1 MKKMKLFKKL
11 LYGSLCSLIIGAGIG
26 GMSTTVW
33 AEDETTTEDSPT
45 FEYSIPQSV
54 KIGYDMSDDQGDVDD
69 NFFIGKNLPVGK
81 IVGYE
86 SNAHMFAYSF
96 HRGDTLY
103 YPVSDDGTVHRW
115 MFFSVIY
122 KPGKMYIQPCYGEE
136 FGGPKSEEI
145 GEPYIIT
152 IEEPIIVHNMPESVD
167 LGATHTLTTQ
177 LTNTEL
183 VNKKLSDFPYVEKG
197 EFYSDY
203 YESENT
209 HEIVY
214 RPVIEVIEGANLV
227 SRANQ
232 DYTNTLNSS
241 EDITFNGEGTVKF
254 KITYEQLNTIP
265 CCIERRENKED
276 FFYNPEKIITVN
288 VVDPSEPI
296 IITDNTKEV
305 QIEAEKTVVPE
316 GTIVIADKITDGDK
330 LDVVTESLKEVT
342 DKFCAFDISL
352 ENNNV
357 KIQPNGKVKVT
368 ISIPTGYNKNKLV
381 VYYINDNGA
390 KEKLTSTINNDKISF
405 ETEHFSTYV
414 IAESTLNGIDEN
426 PDAGTNSIPWI
437 LPACIGGIALIG
449 GSVSLI
455 VLKMHRK

>member
-11 LYGSLCSLIIGAGIG
+11 LYGSICSLIIGAGIG

-33 AEDETTTEDSPT
+33 AEDEATTETSPT

-54 KIGYDMSDDQGDVDD
+54 KIGYEMDGCEYMFGSG
-69 NFFIGKNLPVGK
+69 LPLNR

-86 SNAHMFAYSF
+86 SNLYEFAYGYHQGGEIYLS
-96 HRGDTLY
+96 T
-103 YPVSDDGTVHRW
+103 SDHGKYHMNILTQV
-115 MFFSVIY
+115 FF
-122 KPGKMYIQPCYGEE
+122 KPGKAYIQPCYGEE
-136 FGGPKSEEI
+136 LVYGPKTEDI

-265 CCIERRENKED
+265 CCIERCENKED

-368 ISIPTGYNKNKLV
+368 ISIPTGYDKEKVV

-390 KEKLTSTINNDKISF
+390 KEKLPSTIHNEKISF

-426 PDAGTNSIPWI
+426 PDAGTSSIPWI
-437 LPACIGGIALIG
+437 LPACIGGIVLIG
-449 GSVSLI
+449 GSVCLI

>member
-11 LYGSLCSLIIGAGIG
+11 LYGSLCSLVIGAGISG
-26 GMSTTVW
+26 LSTTVW

-45 FEYSIPQSV
+45 FEYTIPQSV
-54 KIGYDMSDDQGDVDD
+54 KIGYEMDGCEYMYGSG
-69 NFFIGKNLPVGK
+69 LPLNR

-86 SNAHMFAYSF
+86 SNLYEFAY
-96 HRGDTLY
+96 Y
-103 YPVSDDGTVHRW
+103 YHQGGEIYLSTSDDGAYHMNILTHV
-115 MFFSVIY
+115 FF
-122 KPGKMYIQPCYGEE
+122 KPGKAYIQPCYGEE
-136 FGGPKSEEI
+136 LVYGPKTEDI

-241 EDITFNGEGTVKF
+241 EDITFTGEGTVKF

-265 CCIERRENKED
+265 CCIERCENKED

>member
-11 LYGSLCSLIIGAGIG
+11 LYGSICSLIIGAGIG

-33 AEDETTTEDSPT
+33 AEDEATTETSPT

-54 KIGYDMSDDQGDVDD
+54 KIGYEMDGCEYMYGSG
-69 NFFIGKNLPVGK
+69 LPLNR
-81 IVGYE
+81 IVGFETNLYE
-86 SNAHMFAYSF
+86 FAYCYHQGGEIYLS
-96 HRGDTLY
+96 T
-103 YPVSDDGTVHRW
+103 SDDGTYHMNILTQV
-115 MFFSVIY
+115 FF
-122 KPGKMYIQPCYGEE
+122 KPGKAYIQPCYGEE
-136 FGGPKSEEI
+136 LVYGPKTEDI

-241 EDITFNGEGTVKF
+241 EDITFTGEGTVKF

-265 CCIERRENKED
+265 CCLCGNVED

-368 ISIPTGYNKNKLV
+368 ISIPTGYDKNKLV

>member
-11 LYGSLCSLIIGAGIG
+11 LYGSICSLIIGAGIG

-33 AEDETTTEDSPT
+33 AEDEATTETSPT

-54 KIGYDMSDDQGDVDD
+54 KIGYEMDGYEYMFGSG
-69 NFFIGKNLPVGK
+69 LPLNR

-86 SNAHMFAYSF
+86 SNLYEFAYNYHQGGEIYLS
-96 HRGDTLY
+96 T
-103 YPVSDDGTVHRW
+103 SDDGTYHMNILTQV
-115 MFFSVIY
+115 FF
-122 KPGKMYIQPCYGEE
+122 KPGKAYIQPCYGEE
-136 FGGPKSEEI
+136 WGIGPKTEDI

-183 VNKKLSDFPYVEKG
+183 INKKLSDFTYVEKDDY
-197 EFYSDY
+197 YSDY
-203 YESENT
+203 YVAGNLGNCE

-241 EDITFNGEGTVKF
+241 EDITFTGEGTVKF

-265 CCIERRENKED
+265 CCLRGNVED

-305 QIEAEKTVVPE
+305 QIETGKDVIPE

-368 ISIPTGYNKNKLV
+368 ISIPTGYDKNKLV